1 MKSMVD
7 GARVTGE
14 ELDRVLDWL
23 DKVRASA
30 AHMATAFSGHGLV
43 LHYEDHAFPNWR
55 IGLFDRVA
63 FFFRV
68 DTYQDALDLWEC
80 TDPGFLTT
88 PGALAIRIKDLVIVT
103 VSNNFLLSEAFG
115 LMNRIEVGGMLTDV
129 LGNDEWAA
137 GFGFRRTRLEKA
149 LVVAQP
155 MRRHHLRE
163 GLQNPSRSL
172 KENGD
177 GNVYHLEEGRWR
189 RTKSIDFA
197 ALHTMPYELGYTLS
211 CLEMIEW
218 LLWQKH
224 NDYVL
229 SGRPEGFAAKQSAP
243 RLNAAKQLFIDRIGR
258 LKSGDRPSWD
268 NNYN

>member
-30 AHMATAFSGHGLV
+30 VHMATAFSGHGLV
-43 LHYEDHAFPNWR
+43 LQYDDRAFPNWR
-55 IGLFDRVA
+55 IGLYDRAA

-68 DTYQDALDLWEC
+68 DKYQDALDLWEC
-80 TDPGFLTT
+80 MDPGFLTT

-103 VSNNFLLSEAFG
+103 VSNNFLLSQAFG
-115 LMNRIEVGGMLTDV
+115 LMNRIEVGGMLTNIP
-129 LGNDEWAA
+129 GKDEWAA

-155 MRRHHLRE
+155 MRRLHLRE

-177 GNVYHLEEGRWR
+177 GNVYHLEKGHWC
-189 RTKSIDFA
+189 RTKCIDFA
-197 ALHTMPYELGYTLS
+197 TLHTLPDELGYSLS

-229 SGRPEGFAAKQSAP
+229 SGRPEGFYAKQSAP
-243 RLNAAKQLFIDRIGR
+243 SLNAAKQLFIDRIGR
-258 LKSGDRPSWD
+258 LKSGDQPSWVD
-268 NNYN
+268 QL